1 MDEDYKRGYAD
12 GRYGALDDLK
22 REPSNKS
29 EPLFQEILSG
39 SSDKFI
45 SGQLSLINELQSWL
59 IDKQNK

>member
-22 REPSNKS
+22 RELSNKS

-39 SSDKFI
+39 SSDKFVA
-45 SGQLSLINELQSWL
+45 GQLSLINELQSWL
-59 IDKQNK
+59 IDEQNK